1 MVEYTSLNGVSALPI
16 PIGMVSSGASESR
29 ATVILYDGMEKVVKN
44 ESLVIIRNKNGGNVL
59 AVCRGGK
66 GLNENVRTGSFN
78 PGVAYA
84 RRGRIPS
91 SAKEYYTFNLEVIG
105 MIGEDGLEQNKL
117 IIAPTSIVELFS
129 DEDDPMKLLSKSP
142 ELTIGHYWGKPNWRV
157 PVLKQYINYHIG
169 IFGVTGSGKSYLARY
184 EIIPLL
190 RKAGYSL
197 IIMDWKGSDY
207 APYFEPVILLDRIK
221 VDNFTVLSYFSQL
234 TKNFGYHGR
243 EENPVASAFE
253 RALRTVEWR
262 GRSPSEARELLYRKA
277 KSILELQG
285 SKLKSETAQ
294 LWLERL
300 EASFDLITEEELEKF
315 LGTMEPWEILA
326 EAKDKGLVVIDMSKG
341 EKEQKLA
348 AFYSITRYLK
358 RLMERKQRL
367 DVALIIDEG
376 PQYAP
381 WQPRGLERETTD
393 LIIDLCALG
402 RSYGLSIVILSQG
415 ISGEIGLNSAVRRNL
430 NTQFIGRIHPLDF
443 EEAQRLA
450 ASYYISPET
459 LLTLPEGH
467 FYFLGRMNPSPTPL
481 LISFQI
487 NEEEKS
493 GSAGK

>member
-1 MVEYTSLNGVSALPI
+1 MEGWLELPI

-29 ATVILYDGMEKVVKN
+29 ATVILYDGMERKVRN
-44 ESLVIIRNKNGGNVL
+44 ESLVIIRNKNGGDVL
-59 AVCRGGK
+59 AVCRGGR
-66 GLNENVRTGSFN
+66 GLNENVKTGSFN

-84 RRGRIPS
+84 KRGRIPS
-91 SAKEYYTFNLEVIG
+91 SAKEYYIFNLEVIG
-105 MIGEDGLEQNKL
+105 AVGEDGIEQNKL
-117 IIAPTSIVELFS
+117 IIAPTSVVELFS
-129 DEDDPMKLLSKSP
+129 DEDDPMRLLSKGSD
-142 ELTIGHYWGKPNWRV
+142 LTIGHYWGRPNWRV
-157 PVLKQYINYHIG
+157 PILKQYINYHIG

-207 APYFEPVILLDRIK
+207 APYFEPVILLDKIK
-221 VDNFTVLSYFSQL
+221 VDDFTVLSYFSQL

-262 GRSPSEARELLYRKA
+262 GRTPSEARDLLYRKA
-277 KSILELQG
+277 KSILELEG
-285 SKLKSETAQ
+285 SRLKKTETGQ

-300 EASFDLITEEELEKF
+300 EASFELITEEEIEKF

-326 EAKDKGLVVIDMSKG
+326 EAKDKGIVVIDMSKG

-415 ISGEIGLNSAVRRNL
+415 MAGEIGLNSAVRRNL

-443 EEAQRLA
+443 EEAQKRA
-450 ASYYISPET
+450 Y
-459 LLTLPEGH
+459 H
-467 FYFLGRMNPSPTPL
+467 TPPYL
-481 LISFQI
+481 SMSSLS
-487 NEEEKS
+487 
-493 GSAGK
+493 

>member
-1 MVEYTSLNGVSALPI
+1 
-16 PIGMVSSGASESR
+16 
-29 ATVILYDGMEKVVKN
+29 
-44 ESLVIIRNKNGGNVL
+44 
-59 AVCRGGK
+59 
-66 GLNENVRTGSFN
+66 
-78 PGVAYA
+78 
-84 RRGRIPS
+84 
-91 SAKEYYTFNLEVIG
+91 
-105 MIGEDGLEQNKL
+105 
-117 IIAPTSIVELFS
+117 
-129 DEDDPMKLLSKSP
+129 
-142 ELTIGHYWGKPNWRV
+142 
-157 PVLKQYINYHIG
+157 
-169 IFGVTGSGKSYLARY
+169 
-184 EIIPLL
+184 
-190 RKAGYSL
+190 
-197 IIMDWKGSDY
+197 
-207 APYFEPVILLDRIK
+207 
-221 VDNFTVLSYFSQL
+221 
-234 TKNFGYHGR
+234 
-243 EENPVASAFE
+243 
-253 RALRTVEWR
+253 
-262 GRSPSEARELLYRKA
+262 
-277 KSILELQG
+277 
-285 SKLKSETAQ
+285 
-294 LWLERL
+294 
-300 EASFDLITEEELEKF
+300 
-315 LGTMEPWEILA
+315 
-326 EAKDKGLVVIDMSKG
+326 VIDMSKG

-487 NEEEKS
+487 NGEGKS
-493 GSAGK
+493 GSAGE